1 MMAST
6 TTPVKRIDVA
16 VGVLR
21 NARGE
26 YLFAQRPEGKPMAG
40 YWEFPGGKVEAGE
53 SHQQALVRELQE
65 ELGITITNGTP
76 WRTVEHVYPHAHVLL
91 HFIVVTAWQGEP
103 HGREAQDL
111 HWQTLNLNPQGEV
124 VTPETEPILPA
135 TVPLL
140 ADLARL
146 KSSHHVFTGNSSNA
160 GNSDTHFSQGA
171 REA

>member
-1 MMAST
+1 MNL
-6 TTPVKRIDVA
+6 KIIDVV

-21 NARGE
+21 NAQGE
-26 YLFAQRPEGKPMAG
+26 YLFTQRPEGKPMAD

-160 GNSDTHFSQGA
+160 GNSDTHFSHGA

>member
-1 MMAST
+1 MNL
-6 TTPVKRIDVA
+6 KIIDVV

-21 NARGE
+21 NAQGE
-26 YLFAQRPEGKPMAG
+26 YLFTQRPEGKPMAD

-65 ELGITITNGTP
+65 ELGITNTNGTP
-76 WRTVEHVYPHAHVLL
+76 WRTVEYVSPHAHGLL
-91 HFIVVTAWQGEP
+91 HVIVVTAWQGEP

-160 GNSDTHFSQGA
+160 GNSDTHFSHGA